1 MKYTF
6 SQHARRLGFRSGLE
20 ETVANQL
27 NRLAL
32 PFEYEAKEKRI
43 TYEKPAT
50 KHKYSPDFTFTNSP
64 IIIETKG
71 YFKTADRKKHLLIK
85 EQYPDI
91 DLRFVFGNSNTR
103 ISKQSKTT
111 YAAWCIKHGF
121 KYADKEI
128 PPDWIKEIKHGT
140 TRN

>member
-1 MKYTF
+1 MKFT
-6 SQHARRLGFRSGLE
+6 SNPHAKRLGFRSGLE
-20 ETVANQL
+20 QLVAEQL
-27 NRLAL
+27 KGLAIS
-32 PFEYEAKEKRI
+32 FEYEHKEKRI
-43 TYEKPAT
+43 TYEKPTT
-50 KHKYSPDFTFTNSP
+50 KHKYSPDFTFINSP

-111 YAAWCIKHGF
+111 YAMWCKKNGF
-121 KYADKEI
+121 QYADKVI
-128 PPDWIKEIKHGT
+128 PPDWLKEIKHGT
-140 TRN
+140 KRN

>member
-6 SQHARRLGFRSGLE
+6 SQTARRLGFRSGLE
-20 ETVANQL
+20 QTVAEQL
-27 NRLAL
+27 NSLAL

-43 TYEKPAT
+43 NYEKPVT
-50 KHKYSPDFTFTNSP
+50 KHKYSPDFTFKNSP

-85 EQYPDI
+85 EQHPDL
-91 DLRFVFGNSNTR
+91 DLRFVFGNSNTK

-111 YAAWCIKHGF
+111 YAMWCKKNGF
-121 KYADKEI
+121 QYADKVI
-128 PPDWIKEIKHGT
+128 PPDWLKEIKHGT
-140 TRN
+140 KRN